1 MPRISIHGNS
11 GWAIRRLNPQEDA
24 TPRLAD
30 LRVRFLDETVA
41 RLAQLT
47 RSVGADPVSN
57 GVLSTGEACAADL
70 LLGRI
75 DLLDGDDRR
84 PLDVLER
91 LGPEWRTAVGDLH
104 GSGWRQ

>member
-1 MPRISIHGNS
+1 MPHISIHGNS
-11 GWAIRRLNPQEDA
+11 GWAVTRLNTQEDA
-24 TPRLAD
+24 TPRLAN

-41 RLAQLT
+41 RLVQPT
-47 RSVGADPVSN
+47 RSVGAHPVSN
-57 GVLSTGEACAADL
+57 GVLSIDVACAADL
-70 LLGRI
+70 LLGRL

-84 PLDVLER
+84 PIDVLER